1 MNWRLLVVVAC
12 VAVVCAA
19 IFSGKDDIDRYLKMR
34 RM

>member
-12 VAVVCAA
+12 IAIVGVV
-19 IFSGKDDIDRYLKMR
+19 ILSGKDDIDRYLKMR

>member
-12 VAVVCAA
+12 VAVACVA
-19 IFSGKDDIDRYLKMR
+19 IFSSKGDIDRYLKMR

>member
-19 IFSGKDDIDRYLKMR
+19 IFGSKGDIDRFLKMR

>member
-12 VAVVCAA
+12 TAIACVA
-19 IFSGKDDIDRYLKMR
+19 IFNTKDDIDRYLKMR